1 MASAASVRR
10 PGERR
15 RAALAGQTPV
25 RGAGRTP
32 PRYGRGAE
40 RAGGG
45 AGERAG
51 GSAGERARE
60 EPAGALIGGGYRQ
73 LIRR

>member
-15 RAALAGQTPV
+15 RAASAGQTPAHGGRAHAAALRPW
-25 RGAGRTP
+25 RGATRA
-32 PRYGRGAE
+32 AE

-45 AGERAG
+45 AGERA
-51 GSAGERARE
+51 RE
-60 EPAGALIGGGYRQ
+60 EPAEALIGGGYRR
-73 LIRR
+73 LIR